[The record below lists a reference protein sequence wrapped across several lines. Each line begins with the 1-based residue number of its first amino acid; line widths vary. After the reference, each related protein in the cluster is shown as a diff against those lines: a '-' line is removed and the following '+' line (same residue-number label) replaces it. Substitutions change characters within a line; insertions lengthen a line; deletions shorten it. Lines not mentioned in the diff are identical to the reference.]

1 MQVDL
6 YGNSH
11 KSNQMAKHLTLI
23 LLSFLLF
30 SCASR
35 KVMVTKTEVQTYIDS
50 TAVKKKDSVSVQQN
64 AISVKEDIDEIE
76 IVPIDT
82 AKPLII
88 DGKQYYNA
96 TVRLKKTRR
105 HIVDTSKI
113 TVSQSIENKV
123 SVKKD
128 IKSKGFEKKVDKKAN
143 YFVFL
148 WLLLIPLGIWFG
160 RKYLLK

>member
-1 MQVDL
+1 
-6 YGNSH
+6 
-11 KSNQMAKHLTLI
+11 MAKHLILI

-35 KVMVTKTEVQTYIDS
+35 KVAVTKTQVETHIDS
-50 TAVKKKDSVSVQQN
+50 TAVEKKDSVSVQQN
-64 AISVKEDIDEIE
+64 AISIKEDIDEIE

-82 AKPLII
+82 AKPLVI
-88 DGKQYYNA
+88 DGKQYFNA

-105 HIVDTSKI
+105 HIVDSSKS
-113 TVSQSIENKV
+113 TVSKSFENTI

-128 IKSKGFEKKVDKKAN
+128 IKTKGFEKKVDKKAN
-143 YFVFL
+143 YFVYL
-148 WLLLIPLGIWFG
+148 WLLLIPIAIWFG

>member
-1 MQVDL
+1 
-6 YGNSH
+6 
-11 KSNQMAKHLTLI
+11 MAKHLTLI

-35 KVMVTKTEVQTYIDS
+35 KVMVTKTQVETHIDS
-50 TAVKKKDSVSVQQN
+50 TVVEKKDSVSVQQN
-64 AISVKEDIDEIE
+64 AISIKEDIDEIE

-82 AKPLII
+82 AKPLVI
-88 DGKQYYNA
+88 DGKQYFNA

-105 HIVDTSKI
+105 HIVDSSKS
-113 TVSQSIENKV
+113 TVSKSSENTI

-128 IKSKGFEKKVDKKAN
+128 IKTKGFEKKVDKKAN
-143 YFVFL
+143 YFVYL
-148 WLLLIPLGIWFG
+148 WLLLIPIAIWFG

>member
-1 MQVDL
+1 
-6 YGNSH
+6 
-11 KSNQMAKHLTLI
+11 MAKHLILI

-35 KVMVTKTEVQTYIDS
+35 KVAVTKTQVETHIDS
-50 TAVKKKDSVSVQQN
+50 TVVEKKDSVSVQQN
-64 AISVKEDIDEIE
+64 AISIKEDIDEIE

-82 AKPLII
+82 AKPLVI
-88 DGKQYYNA
+88 DGKQYFNA

-105 HIVDTSKI
+105 HIVDSSKS
-113 TVSQSIENKV
+113 TVSKSSENTI

-128 IKSKGFEKKVDKKAN
+128 IKAKGFEKKVDKKAN
-143 YFVFL
+143 YFVYL
-148 WLLLIPLGIWFG
+148 WLLLIPIAIWFG

>member
-1 MQVDL
+1 
-6 YGNSH
+6 
-11 KSNQMAKHLTLI
+11 MAKQFTLI

-35 KVMVTKTEVQTYIDS
+35 KVAVTKTQVETHIDS
-50 TAVKKKDSVSVQQN
+50 TVVEKKDSVSVQQN
-64 AISVKEDIDEIE
+64 AISIKEDIDEVE

-88 DGKQYYNA
+88 DGKQYFNA

-105 HIVDTSKI
+105 HVVDSSKS
-113 TVSQSIENKV
+113 TVSKSIENKV

-128 IKSKGFEKKVDKKAN
+128 IKAKGFEKKVDKKAN
-143 YFVFL
+143 YSLFL
-148 WLLLIPLGIWFG
+148 WIILILLVLWLA
-160 RKYLLK
+160 RKYLPK

>member
-1 MQVDL
+1 
-6 YGNSH
+6 
-11 KSNQMAKHLTLI
+11 MAKHLILI

-35 KVMVTKTEVQTYIDS
+35 KVAVTKTQVETHIDS
-50 TAVKKKDSVSVQQN
+50 TVVEKKDSVSVQQN
-64 AISVKEDIDEIE
+64 AIFIKEDIDEIE

-82 AKPLII
+82 AKPLVI
-88 DGKQYYNA
+88 DGKQYFNA

-105 HIVDTSKI
+105 HIVDSSKS
-113 TVSQSIENKV
+113 TVSKSSENTI

-128 IKSKGFEKKVDKKAN
+128 IKAKGFEKKVEKKAN
-143 YFVFL
+143 YFIYL
-148 WLLLIPLGIWFG
+148 WIILILLALWFA

>member
-1 MQVDL
+1 
-6 YGNSH
+6 
-11 KSNQMAKHLTLI
+11 MAKHLILI

-35 KVMVTKTEVQTYIDS
+35 KVMVTKTQVETHIDS
-50 TAVKKKDSVSVQQN
+50 TAVEKKDSVSVQQN
-64 AISVKEDIDEIE
+64 AISIKEDIDEVE

-82 AKPLII
+82 AKPLVI
-88 DGKQYYNA
+88 DGKQYFNA

-105 HIVDTSKI
+105 HIVDSSKSTI
-113 TVSQSIENKV
+113 SQSSENTV

-128 IKSKGFEKKVDKKAN
+128 IKAKGFEKKVDKKAN

-148 WLLLIPLGIWFG
+148 WLLLIPIAIWFG
-160 RKYLLK
+160 RKYLIK

>member
-1 MQVDL
+1 
-6 YGNSH
+6 
-11 KSNQMAKHLTLI
+11 MAKHLILI

-35 KVMVTKTEVQTYIDS
+35 KVMVTKTQVETHIDS
-50 TAVKKKDSVSVQQN
+50 TAVEKKDSVSVQQN
-64 AISVKEDIDEIE
+64 AISIKEDIDEIE

-82 AKPLII
+82 AKPLVI
-88 DGKQYYNA
+88 DGKQYFNA

-105 HIVDTSKI
+105 HIVDSSKSTI
-113 TVSQSIENKV
+113 SQSSENKV

-128 IKSKGFEKKVDKKAN
+128 IKAKGFEKKVDKKAN
-143 YFVFL
+143 YFVYL
-148 WLLLIPLGIWFG
+148 WLLLIPIAIWFG

>member
-1 MQVDL
+1 MV
-6 YGNSH
+6 
-11 KSNQMAKHLTLI
+11 KHLTLI

-35 KVMVTKTEVQTYIDS
+35 KVLVNKTQVETHIDS
-50 TAVKKKDSVSVQQN
+50 VSVERKDSVVVQQN
-64 AISVKEDIDEIE
+64 AIIVKEDTDEVE

-88 DGKQYYNA
+88 DGKQYFNA

-105 HIVDTSKI
+105 QVVDTSKV
-113 TVSQSIENKV
+113 TVSKSIENKI

-128 IKSKGFEKKVDKKAN
+128 VKEKVFDKKVDKKAN
-143 YFVFL
+143 YLFYF
-148 WLLLIPLGIWFG
+148 WLLLIPICLWLIWRFG
-160 RKYLLK
+160 RK